1 MSRLFRT
8 VLLLAGLAAIAG
20 AGTAPSTA
28 AGLVKLSPYHE
39 PPWLIQRG
47 KPVTLAYALLDGS
60 VKGTLYV
67 RNSLQANYTRLTLT
81 RGAYCPGDPVDAAA
95 MRRDKVCGDALV
107 AHVPRRLA
115 AGSKLFYYAALRD
128 PASGR
133 SATVPAG
140 GAEKPQRVWIVDRF
154 LAASLGTHQFGRVRA
169 PDAIVARAGPN
180 DVGLTCCADPPGGDG
195 PSSFDIAP
203 DGSIWVLDRLNHRL
217 LVWRAGHPAHPARS
231 VTLPRNLNVS
241 DFSVGRNGTIFIR
254 AGDTADLGNGNKDH
268 LYALTATGR
277 LHWQAPTTAGIA
289 TAQLQLGPN
298 GALYAVQACGLT
310 CAPFGG
316 HVLWT
321 PLTTRAGRPLSLAER
336 AEGTS
341 PFEPLP
347 SGLRLVTELFASPSP
362 TGRLWA
368 RSTCSLR
375 YGSGPTE
382 GSTSSAQTSKREQAS
397 PGTRSGPR
405 SGGFEEDR
413 QMEAL
418 SEMRCVACRRDAPT
432 VTEAEI
438 AELHPQVSEWEIV
451 QQEGIKKLSR
461 VFPFDD
467 FAKALAF
474 TNALGKLAEEE
485 GHHPTLVTEWGRT
498 TVTWWTHKIKGLHRN
513 DFVMAAKA
521 DELYR
526 RLSV

>member
-107 AHVPRRLA
+107 AHVPGRLA

-154 LAASLGTHQFGRVRA
+154 LAASLGTHRFGHVRA

-241 DFSVGRNGTIFIR
+241 DFSLGRNGTIFIR

-347 SGLRLVTELFASPSP
+347 SGLRLVTELSFSVARFALINQADEIV
-362 TGRLWA
+362 RAW
-368 RSTCSLR
+368 RV
-375 YGSGPTE
+375 
-382 GSTSSAQTSKREQAS
+382 TS
-397 PGTRSGPR
+397 GTRLSG
-405 SGGFEEDR
+405 
-413 QMEAL
+413 M
-418 SEMRCVACRRDAPT
+418 
-432 VTEAEI
+432 
-438 AELHPQVSEWEIV
+438 
-451 QQEGIKKLSR
+451 
-461 VFPFDD
+461 
-467 FAKALAF
+467 
-474 TNALGKLAEEE
+474 LGA
-485 GHHPTLVTEWGRT
+485 PTLVGGDPVLPLEVSEQQHWEKLIVRLGPTGGTRVRFALVDRPVVGEVNLFAPLRIGADGR
-498 TVTWWTHKIKGLHRN
+498 
-513 DFVMAAKA
+513 
-521 DELYR
+521 LYQLR
-526 RLSV
+526 TNLKTGASVARYSLGPA

>member
-1 MSRLFRT
+1 VSRLFRT

-107 AHVPRRLA
+107 AHVPGRLA

-154 LAASLGTHQFGRVRA
+154 LAASLGTHRFGRVRA

-217 LVWRAGHPAHPARS
+217 LVWRAGHPARPARS

-289 TAQLQLGPN
+289 TAQLQLGPS

-347 SGLRLVTELFASPSP
+347 SGLRLVTELSFSVARFALINQADEIV
-362 TGRLWA
+362 RAW
-368 RSTCSLR
+368 RV
-375 YGSGPTE
+375 
-382 GSTSSAQTSKREQAS
+382 TS
-397 PGTRSGPR
+397 GTRLSG
-405 SGGFEEDR
+405 
-413 QMEAL
+413 M
-418 SEMRCVACRRDAPT
+418 
-432 VTEAEI
+432 
-438 AELHPQVSEWEIV
+438 
-451 QQEGIKKLSR
+451 
-461 VFPFDD
+461 
-467 FAKALAF
+467 
-474 TNALGKLAEEE
+474 LGA
-485 GHHPTLVTEWGRT
+485 PTLVGGDPVLPLEVSEQQHWEKLIVRLGPTGGTRVRFALADRPVVGEVNLFAPLRIGADGR
-498 TVTWWTHKIKGLHRN
+498 
-513 DFVMAAKA
+513 
-521 DELYR
+521 LYQLR
-526 RLSV
+526 TNLKTGASVARYSLGPA

>member
-8 VLLLAGLAAIAG
+8 ILLLAGLAAIAG
-20 AGTAPSTA
+20 AGTGPSTA

-67 RNSLQANYTRLTLT
+67 RNSLQGSYTRLSLT

-107 AHVPRRLA
+107 AHVPGRLA

-128 PASGR
+128 PVSGR

-154 LAASLGTHQFGRVRA
+154 LATSLGAHQFGRVRA
-169 PDAIVARAGPN
+169 PDAIVARAGPD
-180 DVGLTCCADPPGGDG
+180 DVGLMCCADPPGGDG

-217 LVWRAGHPAHPARS
+217 LVWRAGHPARPVRS
-231 VTLPRNLNVS
+231 VTLPRKLDVS
-241 DFSVGRNGTIFIR
+241 DFALGRNGTIFIR
-254 AGDTADLGNGNKDH
+254 AGDTADLGKGSKHH

-277 LHWQAPTTAGIA
+277 LHWQAPATAGIA
-289 TAQLQLGPN
+289 TAQLQLGPD
-298 GALYAVQACGLT
+298 GALYAVQACGLG

-316 HVLWT
+316 HVVWT

-347 SGLRLVTELFASPSP
+347 GGLRLVTELSFSVARFA
-362 TGRLWA
+362 LIN
-368 RSTCSLR
+368 
-375 YGSGPTE
+375 
-382 GSTSSAQTSKREQAS
+382 QA
-397 PGTRSGPR
+397 
-405 SGGFEEDR
+405 D
-413 QMEAL
+413 
-418 SEMRCVACRRDAPT
+418 
-432 VTEAEI
+432 
-438 AELHPQVSEWEIV
+438 EIV
-451 QQEGIKKLSR
+451 RAWRVTSRTRLSGM
-461 VFPFDD
+461 
-467 FAKALAF
+467 
-474 TNALGKLAEEE
+474 LGA
-485 GHHPTLVTEWGRT
+485 PTLVGGDPVIPFEVSAQQHWEKLIVRLGPTGETRARFALADRPVVGEVNLFAPLRIGAGGR
-498 TVTWWTHKIKGLHRN
+498 
-513 DFVMAAKA
+513 
-521 DELYR
+521 LYQLR
-526 RLSV
+526 TNLKTGANVARYSVGPA

>member
-20 AGTAPSTA
+20 AGTALSTA

-39 PPWLIQRG
+39 PPWPIQRG

-107 AHVPRRLA
+107 AHVPGRLA

-154 LAASLGTHQFGRVRA
+154 LAASLGTHRFGHVRA

-203 DGSIWVLDRLNHRL
+203 DGSIWVLDRLNDRL
-217 LVWRAGHPAHPARS
+217 LVWRAGHPARPARS
-231 VTLPRNLNVS
+231 VTLPRDLNVS
-241 DFSVGRNGTIFIR
+241 DFALGRNGTIFIR

-321 PLTTRAGRPLSLAER
+321 PLTTSAGRPLSLAGR

-347 SGLRLVTELFASPSP
+347 SGLRLVTELSFSVARFALINQADEIV
-362 TGRLWA
+362 RAW
-368 RSTCSLR
+368 RV
-375 YGSGPTE
+375 
-382 GSTSSAQTSKREQAS
+382 TS
-397 PGTRSGPR
+397 GTRLSG
-405 SGGFEEDR
+405 
-413 QMEAL
+413 M
-418 SEMRCVACRRDAPT
+418 
-432 VTEAEI
+432 
-438 AELHPQVSEWEIV
+438 
-451 QQEGIKKLSR
+451 
-461 VFPFDD
+461 
-467 FAKALAF
+467 
-474 TNALGKLAEEE
+474 LGA
-485 GHHPTLVTEWGRT
+485 PTLVGGDPVLPLEVSEQQHWEKLIVRLGPTGGTRVRFALADRPVVGEVNLFAPLRIGADGR
-498 TVTWWTHKIKGLHRN
+498 
-513 DFVMAAKA
+513 
-521 DELYR
+521 LYQLR
-526 RLSV
+526 TNLKTGASVARYSLGPA